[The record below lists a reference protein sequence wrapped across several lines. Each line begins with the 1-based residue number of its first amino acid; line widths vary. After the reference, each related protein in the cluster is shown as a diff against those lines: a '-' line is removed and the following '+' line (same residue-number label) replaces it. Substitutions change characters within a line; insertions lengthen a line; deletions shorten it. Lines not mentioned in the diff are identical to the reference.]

1 MASDQEIEDIPS
13 GAVLLSVKLAVTALS
28 AGDNREFLVL
38 DIEDLG
44 EISSCRLYLIHF
56 VMPVSAFRAYVLYLF
71 HANLHLQV

>member
-44 EISSCRLYLIHF
+44 EISALLTI
-56 VMPVSAFRAYVLYLF
+56 
-71 HANLHLQV
+71 